1 MKPDIQQQFFSAD
14 ENRRRVTFVT
24 FANRVR
30 YGAIITLPAGQRI
43 RPGEANCTSGHEMLL
58 FSNEHDAR
66 ILSNMKLPQ

>member
-30 YGAIITLPAGQRI
+30 YGAITGRPTGQRI
-43 RPGEANCTSGHEMLL
+43 DLAKQIAPPDMECYYFQMDMTHA
-58 FSNEHDAR
+58 F
-66 ILSNMKLPQ
+66 